1 MVALFSFQHMCKYH
15 IPFQKHLLT
24 SYLPLAYLL
33 YTPQPEPFPDTNNK
47 KFLTSILSITQYRL
61 GLIQPTSLQSLHI

>member
-1 MVALFSFQHMCKYH
+1 MVALFSFQHMCQYH

-47 KFLTSILSITQYRL
+47 KILTSILSITQYRL